1 MKPIV
6 TGIVILIVSVVSA
19 FSLYFWGGRLGAE
32 TIIDKAIIWLCITA
46 VCSLIFFIP
55 LIIRFFWLKEHDR
68 FSNIKHLNP
77 EDLSGDSAESTHL
90 IGVLERWEQL

>member
-6 TGIVILIVSVVSA
+6 TGIVILIVSAVSA
-19 FSLYFWGGRLGAE
+19 FSLYFKGEKLGAE
-32 TIIDKAIIWLCITA
+32 TIIDKVIIWLCITV

-55 LIIRFFWLKEHDR
+55 LIIRFFWLKEYDR

-90 IGVLERWEQL
+90 IGVSERWE